1 MQILGKCRISSRTD
15 IGLLRQ
21 YNEDN
26 CFVCDV
32 RTNTDEL
39 GVLVGVADGM
49 GGHNGGDVASQLAV
63 NTLASYYTLKGAPDS
78 LAERLV
84 RVVERANQAIFE
96 VSSENTGLTGM
107 GTTMTS
113 MVLFPEEAII
123 GHVGDSRA
131 YLWRDEQF
139 IQITEDHSLVAQAV
153 REGILT
159 PEQAAR
165 HPQRNIITRALG
177 TRETVEVDS
186 LTIKVQTGDVFLLA
200 TDGLHGFSTD
210 EELSRIV
217 KEHFDNT
224 DEMTDELIQL
234 TLEKGAPDNVTVVV
248 VAID

>member
-1 MQILGKCRISSRTD
+1 MHILGKCRISSRTD

-26 CFVCDV
+26 CYVCDV
-32 RTNTDEL
+32 RNDVSEL
-39 GVLVGVADGM
+39 GILVGVADGM

-63 NTLASYYTLKGAPDS
+63 NTLSTYYSLKGAPDS
-78 LAERLV
+78 FSERLV
-84 RVVERANQAIFE
+84 KIVERANAAIYE
-96 VSSENTGLTGM
+96 VSSENSGLTGM
-107 GTTMTS
+107 GTTLTT
-113 MVLFPEEAII
+113 MVIFPEEAIL

-131 YLWRDEQF
+131 YLYRDEQF

-186 LTIKVQTGDVFLLA
+186 LTIKVQSGDVFLLA

-210 EELSRIV
+210 EELARII
-217 KEHFDNT
+217 KEHRNDT
-224 DEMTDELIQL
+224 DALTDELIQL

-248 VAID
+248 VAVD